1 MVRIIAFL
9 ILIGAVAL
17 GMALV
22 AEQTGDVVLSW
33 SGWRIETS
41 LPVAALALAL
51 VVLAAMLAWSIARGV
66 LRAPER
72 LRRRRRERR
81 LARGRNAVTQGLIA
95 IGTGDLSAARRSA
108 GVARRLVGHDP
119 LAMLLQAQSAQLE
132 GDHDAAQRAFHAM
145 AERKD
150 TRLLG
155 LRGLFVEAQRRDD
168 PVAVVAL
175 AEEALKIAPAT
186 AWASHAVLGFRCSQ
200 GDWDGAL
207 KILETD
213 LASGLVDPGPYR
225 RQRGVLLAARA
236 LDLEATDR
244 DRARASAM
252 EAVKFAPTLVPA
264 ATLAAKFFSEANQT
278 RRAMQALETAWS
290 AGPHPDLAEAYA
302 HVRLGDSALRRLERV
317 EKLAAKAPGHI
328 EGALAVAR
336 AAIDAGEFARA
347 RSVLEPF
354 VGAPTRRVALLMAEL
369 ERAEHG
375 DDGRARGWMVRA
387 VRAALDPA
395 WTADGY
401 VSERWRPVSPVTG
414 RLDAFQWLTPVAALP
429 SDGAPA
435 LDAAPAAEPLP
446 VEAAPVEALPG
457 PEEPPESLPQD
468 ESPADLPVQA
478 EPAPPAA
485 AQVPPPVFRPRRE
498 IEKADPARIAPV
510 IPIVRAPDDPGVTET
525 VRVDEFDD
533 PARPDE
539 SQPGG
544 WKGFLSRLVG

>member
-1 MVRIIAFL
+1 MVRIVAFL

-22 AEQTGDVVLSW
+22 AEQTGDVALSW
-33 SGWRIETS
+33 SGWRVETS
-41 LPVAALALAL
+41 LPVFALAFAL
-51 VVLAAMLAWSIARGV
+51 VVLAAMLVWSIVRGV

-72 LRRRRRERR
+72 LRRRQRERR

-95 IGTGDLSAARRSA
+95 IGTGDHFAARRHA
-108 GVARRLVGHDP
+108 GLARRLVGHDP
-119 LAMLLQAQSAQLE
+119 LAMLLQAQSAQLH
-132 GDHDAAQRAFHAM
+132 GDHAAAQRAFHAM

-168 PVAVVAL
+168 PVAAVAL
-175 AEEALKIAPAT
+175 ADEALKIAPAA

-213 LASGLVDPGPYR
+213 LASGLIDPGPYR

-236 LDLEATDR
+236 LDLETTDR

-264 ATLAAKFFSEANQT
+264 ATLAAKFLSEANQT
-278 RRAMQALETAWS
+278 RRAMQVLETAWS
-290 AGPHPDLAEAYA
+290 AGPHPDLADAYA

-328 EGALAVAR
+328 ESALAVAR

-347 RSVLEPF
+347 REALAPF
-354 VGAPTRRVALLMAEL
+354 VEAPTRRVALLMAEL

-375 DDGRARGWMVRA
+375 DDARARGWMLRA

-435 LDAAPAAEPLP
+435 LDAAATVEPLP
-446 VEAAPVEALPG
+446 VEAASVEALPG
-457 PEEPPESLPQD
+457 PEEPEAAPPEESAVEP
-468 ESPADLPVQA
+468 SPAA
-478 EPAPPAA
+478 EPAPPPAA
-485 AQVPPPVFRPRRE
+485 TVPPPVFRPRRE
-498 IEKADPARIAPV
+498 IGKADPSRIAPV
-510 IPIVRAPDDPGVTET
+510 IPIVRAPDDPGVTEA
-525 VRVDEFDD
+525 VRAGEFDD

-539 SQPGG
+539 GQPGG

>member
-9 ILIGAVAL
+9 IVIGAVAL

-22 AEQTGDVVLSW
+22 AEQTGDVALSW
-33 SGWRIETS
+33 SGWRVETS
-41 LPVAALALAL
+41 LPVAALVLALA
-51 VVLAAMLAWSIARGV
+51 VLAAMLVWSLVRGV

-81 LARGRNAVTQGLIA
+81 LTRGRNAITQGLIA
-95 IGTGDLSAARRSA
+95 IGTGDLFAARRHA
-108 GVARRLVGHDP
+108 GLARRLVGHDP
-119 LAMLLQAQSAQLE
+119 LAMLLQAQSAQLH
-132 GDHDAAQRAFHAM
+132 GDHAGAQRAFHAM

-168 PVAVVAL
+168 PVAAVAL
-175 AEEALKIAPAT
+175 AEEALKLAPAT

-213 LASGLVDPGPYR
+213 LASGLIDPGPYR

-264 ATLAAKFFSEANQT
+264 ATLAAKFLSEANQT
-278 RRAMQALETAWS
+278 RRAMQVLEAAWS

-302 HVRLGDSALRRLERV
+302 HVRLGDSALRRLQRV
-317 EKLAAKAPGHI
+317 EKLAAKVPGHI
-328 EGALAVAR
+328 ESALAVAR

-347 RSVLEPF
+347 RSALEPF
-354 VGAPTRRVALLMAEL
+354 VAAPTRRVALLMAEL

-375 DDGRARGWMVRA
+375 DDGRARGWMLRA

-435 LDAAPAAEPLP
+435 LDAAAVEPLP
-446 VEAAPVEALPG
+446 VEAAAVEALPG
-457 PEEPPESLPQD
+457 PEEPESVAPE
-468 ESPADLPVQA
+468 EETPV
-478 EPAPPAA
+478 EPPPAA
-485 AQVPPPVFRPRRE
+485 EAAPPPPAVPPPVFRPRRE

-510 IPIVRAPDDPGVTET
+510 IPIVRAPDDPGVPEAA
-525 VRVDEFDD
+525 RGGEFDD
-533 PARPDE
+533 PAPPGE
-539 SQPGG
+539 GQPGG